1 MTVAGLNAAFGADTS
16 VLSLLNLE
24 MLSKMRIGS
33 AMAAFAWY
41 KLSPL
46 LLESKT

>member
-24 MLSKMRIGS
+24 MLRKLRIGS
-33 AMAAFAWY
+33 GMAAFAWY
-41 KLSPL
+41 KFSPSPL
-46 LLESKT
+46 ETAT